1 MAIIYK
7 QGKKDEYTGIDKV
20 THAFGTALEK
30 IKSAPSRAIDHI
42 EGKFKK
48 MDEFKKKR
56 NRQMIERAF
65 GSVENYE
72 KMRKGG
78 E

>member
-1 MAIIYK
+1 MAINYER
-7 QGKKDEYTGIDKV
+7 GKPTTYTGFDKV
-20 THAFGTALEK
+20 QHAFGTALEE
-30 IKSAPSRAIDHI
+30 IKSAPSRVMNNI

-48 MDEFKKKR
+48 VDEAKRKR
-56 NRQMIERAF
+56 NTQMIERAF

-72 KMRKGG
+72 RIRKGA